1 MLQMVRYKIIHFTSA
16 QKNLLTNNHQY
27 GDIFGGIKFY
37 NIFLSRMTDMAEMAM
52 TMTLAAENFA
62 GAELQRSLV
71 Q

>member
-1 MLQMVRYKIIHFTSA
+1 MV
-16 QKNLLTNNHQY
+16 
-27 GDIFGGIKFY
+27 IFWGIKFY